1 MKKNKILI
9 FEDEWKTI
17 KGSFELANIYAFN
30 NELVFINKN
39 KSQDVS
45 YNSWKDLYDAVF
57 IDITLAKNTEWDGFN
72 ILKEIYS
79 KKLFPLN
86 KIIIL
91 TGNSKVKDKLNEMS
105 INSEL
110 IKILYKPISFEI
122 LANELKQILSM
133 LLKLM

>member
-122 LANELKQILSM
+122 LANELKQILSIE
-133 LLKLM
+133 